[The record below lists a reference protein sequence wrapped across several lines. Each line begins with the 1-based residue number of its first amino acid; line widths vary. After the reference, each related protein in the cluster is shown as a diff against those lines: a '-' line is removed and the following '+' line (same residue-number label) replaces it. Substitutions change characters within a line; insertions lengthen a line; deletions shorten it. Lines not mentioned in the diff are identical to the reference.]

1 MDRLRYCI
9 EYRMVHLNITLDEE
23 LYKRLKAKA
32 PAKKL
37 SAFIA
42 DALRAR
48 LGPDEEELARGY
60 RDAAKEPWRRALVD
74 EWVATETEAWPE

>member
-1 MDRLRYCI
+1 MTSSSDIVLIQYGAAQ
-9 EYRMVHLNITLDEE
+9 YHLDEE
-23 LYKRLKAKA
+23 LYRRLKARA

-48 LGPDEEELARGY
+48 LGPDAEELARAY
-60 RDAAKEPWRRALVD
+60 REAAKEPWRRSLSE
-74 EWVATETEAWPE
+74 EWSVTDVEAWPE

>member
-1 MDRLRYCI
+1 
-9 EYRMVHLNITLDEE
+9 MVHLNITLDDE
-23 LYKRLKAKA
+23 LYRRLKARA

-48 LGPDEEELARGY
+48 LGPDPEELAQAY
-60 RDAAKEPWRRALVD
+60 REAAKESWRRGLAE
-74 EWVATETEAWPE
+74 EWAASEIEAWPE